1 MEIKIFE
8 KNEFNLSFVIKDISI
23 EMINALRRVMMG
35 WIPSIAVDEVIILQ
49 NDSTLYDDILA
60 HRIGMI
66 PLKTDLETYNL
77 PEDCEC
83 GGTGCPQC
91 QVSLTCEIQNDSNDN
106 LTIYSGDL
114 ETNDPSVVPVSPNIP
129 IAEIGKD
136 SGLTFE
142 AYAILGRSRNHVKWQ
157 SVSNVFYRRKPTIE
171 FDESKCE
178 GCPDKCIVSRMCPEK
193 LFEFSEGSAPTLKD
207 EAWKSC
213 TLCDSCEENC
223 PNDAVS
229 IGSEEDTY
237 IFNIESDGVLSFEEI
252 ISETFEILEGIIGE
266 FSEKL
271 ESVEVQE

>member
-1 MEIKIFE
+1 MEIKILE

-23 EMINALRRVMMG
+23 EMINALRRIMMG
-35 WIPSIAVDEVIILQ
+35 WVPSIAVDEVIILQ

-91 QVSLTCEIQNDSNDN
+91 QVSLTCEIQNESNDN

-142 AYAILGRSRNHVKWQ
+142 AYAILGRARNHVKWQ
-157 SVSNVFYRRKPTIE
+157 SVSNVFYRRMPEIE

-193 LFEFSEGSAPTLKD
+193 LFEFSDGSAPTLKD
-207 EAWKSC
+207 EAWKAC
-213 TLCDSCEENC
+213 TLCSSCEENC

-229 IGSEEDTY
+229 IGSVEDTY